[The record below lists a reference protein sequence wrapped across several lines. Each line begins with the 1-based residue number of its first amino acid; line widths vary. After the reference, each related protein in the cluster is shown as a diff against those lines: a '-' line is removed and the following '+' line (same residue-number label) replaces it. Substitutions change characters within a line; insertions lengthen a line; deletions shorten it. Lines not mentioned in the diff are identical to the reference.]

1 MGTAT
6 RRGVTC
12 LALAAGLVLLAVGV
26 GTGPRH
32 YAESGLTAPAV
43 WGFALLA
50 VGLVGAVWAA
60 VVLLRSTRRRWW
72 VVTVPLLLLGTYM
85 SLWTIGQAVAAAY
98 PPRPELD
105 GRTPADAGLTYRDVA
120 FASSDGVRLEGWY
133 VPSRNGAAVALL
145 HGAGSTRSG
154 VLDQAAVLAGHGYGV
169 LLYDAR
175 GHGDSAG
182 RGMDFGWYGEQDA
195 AGAVDFLD
203 DLPDVSPG
211 RIGLV
216 GLSMGGEQAIGAAGV
231 DDRVA
236 AVVAEGATNRTADDK
251 GYLSAYGARGE
262 VQQWIDH
269 LTYGVTDLLTD
280 APDPASLRHAVD
292 TATGRSDPTSFLL
305 VAAGRVET
313 ETLAA
318 DFISGDNA
326 AVEVWTV
333 PDAGHIRG
341 LRTAPEDWERR
352 VVGFLDRALLPDA
365 ADGPT
370 VQ

>member
-1 MGTAT
+1 MGTAA

-12 LALAAGLVLLAVGV
+12 LVLVAGLVLLAVGV

-32 YAESGLTAPAV
+32 YAEAGPTAAAA

-50 VGLVGAVWAA
+50 VGLVGSAWAA

-72 VVTVPLLLLGTYM
+72 VVTVPLLLLGTYL

-105 GRTPADAGLTYRDVA
+105 GRTPADVGLAYRDVA
-120 FASSDGVRLEGWY
+120 FPSSDGVRLEGWY

-145 HGAGSTRSG
+145 HGAGSTRTG
-154 VLDQAAVLAGHGYGV
+154 VLDEAAVLAGHGYGV

-175 GHGDSAG
+175 GHGASSG
-182 RGMDFGWYGEQDA
+182 PGMDFGWYGEQDA
-195 AGAVDFLD
+195 AGAVDHLA

-211 RIGLV
+211 HIGLV
-216 GLSMGGEQAIGAAGV
+216 GLSMGGEEAIGAAGV

-262 VQQWIDH
+262 VQQWIDD

-280 APDPASLRHAVD
+280 APEPASLRQSVD
-292 TATGRSDPTSFLL
+292 TATGRGDPTTFLL
-305 VAAGRVET
+305 VAAGGVET

-318 DFISGDNA
+318 DFIAGDSTG
-326 AVEVWTV
+326 VEVWTV
-333 PDAGHIRG
+333 PESGHMQG
-341 LRTAPEDWERR
+341 LRTTPEEWERR

-365 ADGPT
+365 ADGSAD
-370 VQ
+370 Q